1 MAINYTYNVVG
12 ITTKMGGNGEVLQ
25 VHVDLVGKDSSSGVT
40 ASRQFATA
48 LNQLAHTEAHFIA
61 NPNDTQKLTWAKDQ
75 WASEMV
81 KGTGVPTLDKFEESI
96 KNEIET
102 GSP

>member
-12 ITTKMGGNGEVLQ
+12 ITTKMGGNGEILHVN
-25 VHVDLVGKDSSSGVT
+25 VDLVGTDSSGVT

-48 LNQLAHTEAHFIA
+48 LNPLAHTDSSFIVSPTDA
-61 NPNDTQKLTWAKDQ
+61 QKLTWAKAQ
-75 WASEMV
+75 WAIE
-81 KGTGVPTLDKFEESI
+81 GTNVPSLTKFEEAI

-102 GSP
+102 GAQ

>member
-12 ITTKMGGNGEVLQ
+12 ITTKMGGNGEILHVN
-25 VHVDLVGKDSSSGVT
+25 VDLVGTDSSGVT

-48 LNQLAHTEAHFIA
+48 LNPLAHTDSSFIA
-61 NPNDTQKLTWAKDQ
+61 SPTDAQKLTWAKAQ
-75 WASEMV
+75 WAIE
-81 KGTGVPTLDKFEESI
+81 GTNVPSLTKFEEAI

-102 GSP
+102 GAQ

>member
-25 VHVDLVGKDSSSGVT
+25 VHVDLVGTDSSSGVT

-48 LNQLAHTEAHFIA
+48 LN
-61 NPNDTQKLTWAKDQ
+61 
-75 WASEMV
+75 
-81 KGTGVPTLDKFEESI
+81 
-96 KNEIET
+96 
-102 GSP
+102 

>member
-12 ITTKMGGNGEVLQ
+12 ITTKMGGNGEILHVN
-25 VHVDLVGKDSSSGVT
+25 VDLVGTDSSGVT

-48 LNQLAHTEAHFIA
+48 LNPLAHTDSSFIA
-61 NPNDTQKLTWAKDQ
+61 SPTDAQKLTWAKEQ
-75 WASEMV
+75 WESEMV
-81 KGTGVPTLDKFEESI
+81 KGTSVPTLAKFEESI

-102 GSP
+102 GSL

>member
-25 VHVDLVGKDSSSGVT
+25 VHVDLVGKDSSSGVQ

-48 LNQLAHTEAHFIA
+48 LNPLAHTDASFIVS
-61 NPNDTQKLTWAKDQ
+61 PTDVQKITWAKGQ
-75 WASEMV
+75 WALE
-81 KGTGVPTLDKFEESI
+81 GTNVPTLDKFEEAI
-96 KNEIET
+96 KNQIET
-102 GSP
+102 GNQ

>member
-12 ITTKMGGNGEVLQ
+12 ITTKMGGNGEILQ
-25 VHVDLVGKDSSSGVT
+25 VHVDLVGTDSSSGVK
-40 ASRQFATA
+40 ASRQFATS
-48 LNQLAHTEAHFIA
+48 LNERAHTDDHFVV

>member
-1 MAINYTYNVVG
+1 MR
-12 ITTKMGGNGEVLQ
+12 GNGEVLKI
-25 VHVDLVGKDSSSGVT
+25 HIDLVGTDSSSGVT

-48 LNQLAHTEAHFIA
+48 LNELAHTESHFIA

>member
-25 VHVDLVGKDSSSGVT
+25 VHVDLVGTDSSSDVK
-40 ASRQFATA
+40 ASRRFATA
-48 LNQLAHTEAHFIA
+48 LNERAHTDDHFVV

-75 WASEMV
+75 WASE
-81 KGTGVPTLDKFEESI
+81 GTGVPTLDKFEESI